1 MLAEMEKE
9 FPANVK
15 FTKPEGGMFI
25 WVVLPEHVDANAFL
39 DTALEYGVA
48 YIPGEFF
55 YANEGPKNTM
65 RMNFTTVSEE
75 KIVEGIHL
83 LGQALHSDLLGWI

>member
-1 MLAEMEKE
+1 
-9 FPANVK
+9 
-15 FTKPEGGMFI
+15 MFI

-55 YANEGPKNTM
+55 YANEGPKNNDAHELHD
-65 RMNFTTVSEE
+65 RVGRKNCRRDSFAGKSF
-75 KIVEGIHL
+75 KKYL
-83 LGQALHSDLLGWI
+83 LM